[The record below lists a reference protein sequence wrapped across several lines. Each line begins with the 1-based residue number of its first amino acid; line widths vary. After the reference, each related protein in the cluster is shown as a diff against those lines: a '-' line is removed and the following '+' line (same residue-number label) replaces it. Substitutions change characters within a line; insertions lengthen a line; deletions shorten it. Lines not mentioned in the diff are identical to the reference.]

1 MDDYLSEKEQ
11 IQRIKE
17 WWHEYGWYLVGGMLI
32 SALGLF
38 AWNQYKNY
46 EQGRAVQA
54 AALYQSLRQAVDADK
69 DDEAAGVLTQLREDY
84 ASSPYT
90 DQAALLMARER
101 LISDPD
107 KAAADLR
114 YAMEHS
120 KDDQLALIA
129 RLRLARVLAYQKKYK
144 EALRLLDV
152 SDPGQFAARLESIKG
167 DINAALGNTDAARN
181 AYTQALVAP
190 GSDTLDR
197 NLVQMKLNHLKAK
210 PNGKKSDGGDA

>member
-17 WWHEYGWYLVGGMLI
+17 WWHEYGWYLIGGMVL

-38 AWNQYKNY
+38 AWNQYKSY

-54 AALYQSLRQAVDADK
+54 AALYQSLQQAVDQDK
-69 DDEAAGVLTQLREDY
+69 DDEAAGTLTQLREDY
-84 ASSPYT
+84 GSSPYT
-90 DQAALLMARER
+90 DQAALLMARHQ

-114 YAMEHS
+114 YVMQNS
-120 KDDQLALIA
+120 KDDELALVA

-144 EALRLLDV
+144 EALGLLEV
-152 SDPGQFAARLESIKG
+152 ADPGQFAARLESIKG
-167 DINAALGNTDAARN
+167 DINAALGNMDAARN

-190 GSDTLDR
+190 GADMLDR
-197 NLVQMKLNHLKAK
+197 DLLQMKLNHLKTKPAAK
-210 PNGKKSDGGDA
+210 KNGGDA